1 MPDFS
6 EILRIAQA
14 AKEHQEQAFESADTE
29 RRKECFEVMR
39 EAMLMTDGR
48 HLRHSED
55 KVAKEIESRWREAQ
69 KRRGVKRGRKR
80 LYERF

>member
-1 MPDFS
+1 MPDFD
-6 EILRIAQA
+6 EILKIAAA
-14 AKEHQEQAFESADTE
+14 AKAQQEQQFEQRDTE

-39 EAMLMTDGR
+39 NAMLMTDGR

-69 KRRGVKRGRKR
+69 KRRGIKRGRKR
-80 LYERF
+80 LHERF